1 MTLITD
7 NAALKKFCARAA
19 KAEYV
24 TVDTEFLRDKTYWP
38 KLCLVQ
44 VGLADEA
51 VGIDTLADGI
61 DLGPLLDLMFNPDI
75 LKVFHAARQ
84 DIEIFVHMTDRV
96 PAPLFDSQVAAM
108 VCGYGDS
115 VSYERLVASLAGAK
129 IDKTMRFTDWAR
141 RPLLDKQIGYALDD
155 VIHLRAVYEA
165 LRDKLHKNKREEW
178 VAEEMDTLTNPET
191 YRIDPREVWKRVKMR
206 NRNRRTLAILRELA
220 AWREEEAQKRDV
232 PRNRV
237 LRDEAL
243 SEIAAHAPKTPEDMG
258 RLRAFSRDGR
268 SKSTVEAILAVVAM
282 GSKVPEK
289 DSPMPTARNGNAA
302 SPGPSIDLLKVL
314 LKQSC
319 ETHEVAQKLVATMDE
334 LEAIALDDKA
344 DVPALHGWRLKVF
357 GEAAL
362 DLKHGRLALTADG
375 KDIKIIKTG

>member
-7 NAALKKFCARAA
+7 TAALKKFSARAA
-19 KAEYV
+19 QAEFV

-51 VGIDTLADGI
+51 VAIDTLADGL
-61 DLGPLLDLMFNPDI
+61 DLGPLLELMFDPKI
-75 LKVFHAARQ
+75 LKVFHASRQ
-84 DIEIFVHMTDRV
+84 DIEIFYHMTGKV

-108 VCGYGDS
+108 VCGYGDA

-165 LRDKLHKNKREEW
+165 LRDRLHENKREEW
-178 VAEEMDTLTNPET
+178 VAEEMDVLTNPDT
-191 YRIDPREVWKRVKMR
+191 YRVDPRMVWKRVKLR

-243 SEIAAHAPKTPEDMG
+243 SEIATHPPKTPEDMG
-258 RLRAFSRDGR
+258 RLRAFSRDSR
-268 SKSTVEAILAVVAM
+268 SKGTVEAILATVAK
-282 GSKVPEK
+282 GFKVPEQ
-289 DSPMPTARNGNAA
+289 DCPAPDPRSGNAM

-344 DVPALHGWRLKVF
+344 DVPALHGWRHKVF
-357 GEAAL
+357 GKAAL

-375 KDIKIIKTG
+375 KDVKIIQTG